1 MSSRKCPQCGL
12 VNWAS
17 AESCKRCG
25 LNFTDEGEPQAADW
39 SQPEAEQQ
47 FHSPHAP
54 YGAYA
59 YAQPQSKSTGL
70 AVASLIMGALS
81 FMTLGLLGVGAVV
94 AFVLGVVALRKTRR
108 HPAIY
113 GGEGFAVAGIVL
125 SSISAL
131 MFAYVLVIAAIAVP
145 NLLASRRAANEA
157 GVIASLRKISSAEAT
172 YYSTKGMS
180 RDYGTMQDLSDMRLI
195 EQSLASG
202 IKYGYRFELR
212 TTGSSFEVAATPLTY
227 GRSSSPGTR
236 SFYVSSND
244 GYVIRAADKKG
255 LEANSSDPPVSVSNS
270 PYTRNSPKRADD
282 PDYVQEY

>member
-25 LNFTDEGEPQAADW
+25 LNFTNEGEPQTADW

-47 FHSPHAP
+47 YQHP
-54 YGAYA
+54 YGGPYA
-59 YAQPQSKSTGL
+59 YSRPQSKSAGL
-70 AVASLIMGALS
+70 AMTSLIVGVMSVL
-81 FMTLGLLGVGAVV
+81 TLGLGGVGAVV
-94 AFVLGVVALRKTRR
+94 AFVMGVVALKKARK
-108 HPAIY
+108 HPALY

-131 MFAYVLVIAAIAVP
+131 IFAYVLVIAAIAVP

-157 GVIASLRKISSAEAT
+157 GVMASLRKISSAEAT

-180 RDYGTMQDLSDMRLI
+180 REYGTMQDLADMRLI

-202 IKYGYRFELR
+202 TKYGYRFELR
-212 TTGSSFEVAATPLTY
+212 TMGSSFEVVATPLTY
-227 GRSSSPGTR
+227 GRSSSPGIR

-255 LEANSSDPPVSVSNS
+255 LEANSSDPPAPVLNS
-270 PYTRNSPKRADD
+270 SYPRSASKRGDD